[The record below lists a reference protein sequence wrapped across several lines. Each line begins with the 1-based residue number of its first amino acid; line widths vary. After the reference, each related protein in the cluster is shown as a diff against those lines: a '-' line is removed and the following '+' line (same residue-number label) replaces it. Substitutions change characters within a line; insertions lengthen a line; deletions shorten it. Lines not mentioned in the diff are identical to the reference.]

1 MEMTQAPGISVLKSP
16 HDLPLFH
23 KPGIPIRAYLCSI
36 LNKISL
42 MREYL
47 SQIDRWLTEG
57 KSFSAATVINTWGS
71 APRPV
76 GTMMFIGPDME
87 MLGSVSG
94 GCVEGAILRASEE
107 TNSGGSARE
116 LKFGVSDN
124 DAWSVGLTCGG
135 TIEIFL
141 EKFFAADAP
150 ELWQELH
157 RCLAENQG
165 CVLASK
171 ISGPGND
178 HFLTLPDGRM
188 IGKTDQPGLAEHAL
202 RAYRERKSQV
212 VEAGE
217 ARWFVRVFPPKLQ
230 LFVIGAAHAA
240 AELVHLAKYF
250 DFETIV
256 IDPRSAFARNTH
268 FPTPPDR
275 LVEEYPAE
283 VMPEY
288 PLDEYTFA
296 VAMAHDPKIDDQALH
311 LLLRSKAAYIGAL
324 SSKKSNE
331 RRRERLLAEGF
342 TEADLKRIHAP
353 VGVPIKSK
361 TAREIALSIVA
372 EMIAVKNQYL

>member
-1 MEMTQAPGISVLKSP
+1 
-16 HDLPLFH
+16 
-23 KPGIPIRAYLCSI
+23 
-36 LNKISL
+36 

-47 SQIDRWLTEG
+47 EQIDRWLTED
-57 KSFSAATVINTWGS
+57 KPFSAATVINTWGS

-107 TNSGGSARE
+107 TNAGGKARE
-116 LKFGVSDN
+116 LKFGVSDD

-141 EKFFAADAP
+141 EKFFAPGEPA
-150 ELWQELH
+150 LWQELH
-157 RCLAENQG
+157 RCLAENKG
-165 CVLASK
+165 CVLANQ
-171 ISGPGND
+171 ISGPDGA
-178 HFLTLPDGRM
+178 HFLVLPDGHS
-188 IGKTDQPGLAEHAL
+188 IGAAARPELNEEAL

-212 VEAGE
+212 VQAGDD
-217 ARWFVRVFPPKLQ
+217 RWFLRVFPPKFQ

-240 AELVHLAKYF
+240 AELVHLARYF

-256 IDPRSAFARNTH
+256 IDPRSVFAHKTY

-275 LVEEYPAE
+275 LLTEYPAE
-283 VMPEY
+283 ALPAFR
-288 PLDEYTFA
+288 LDAYAFA
-296 VAMAHDPKIDDQALH
+296 VVMAHDPKIDDQALH

-331 RRRERLLAEGF
+331 RRRERLLADGF
-342 TEADLKRIHAP
+342 TEEDLKRIHAP
-353 VGVPIKSK
+353 VGVPIRSK

-372 EMIAVKNQYL
+372 EMISVKNAYL

>member
-1 MEMTQAPGISVLKSP
+1 
-16 HDLPLFH
+16 
-23 KPGIPIRAYLCSI
+23 
-36 LNKISL
+36 

-47 SQIDRWLTEG
+47 PQIDRWLAEG
-57 KSFSAATVINTWGS
+57 KPFSAATVINTWGS

-76 GTMMFIGPDME
+76 GTMMFIGPEME

-107 TNSGGSARE
+107 TNTGSPGRE
-116 LKFGVSDN
+116 MKFGVSDD

-141 EKFFAADAP
+141 EKFFAPGEPA
-150 ELWQELH
+150 LWQELH
-157 RCLAENQG
+157 RCLTENKG
-165 CVLASK
+165 CVLATQ
-171 ISGPGND
+171 ISGPGGA
-178 HFLTLPDGRM
+178 HFLVLPDGRT
-188 IGKTDQPGLAEHAL
+188 IGAAARPELGEEAL
-202 RAYRERKSQV
+202 RAYRERKSQTV
-212 VEAGE
+212 QAGE
-217 ARWFVRVFPPKLQ
+217 ARWFLRVFPPKFQ

-275 LVEEYPAE
+275 IVEEYPAE
-283 VMPEY
+283 VMPDY

-331 RRRERLLAEGF
+331 RRHERLLAEGF
-342 TEADLKRIHAP
+342 TEEDLKRIHAP

-372 EMIAVKNQYL
+372 EMIAVKNEYW

>member
-1 MEMTQAPGISVLKSP
+1 
-16 HDLPLFH
+16 
-23 KPGIPIRAYLCSI
+23 
-36 LNKISL
+36 

-47 SQIDRWLTEG
+47 LQIDSWLAEG

-76 GTMMFIGPDME
+76 GTMMFIGPEME

-107 TNSGGSARE
+107 TNTGGNARE
-116 LKFGVSDN
+116 LKFGVSDD

-141 EKFFAADAP
+141 EKFFAADTP
-150 ELWQELH
+150 ELWQELR
-157 RCLAENQG
+157 RCLSENQG
-165 CVLASK
+165 CVLGSK
-171 ISGPGND
+171 ISGPGSD
-178 HFLTLPDGRM
+178 HFLTLPDGHT
-188 IGKTDQPGLAEHAL
+188 IGKIVEPELPAHAL

-212 VEAGE
+212 VEISDT
-217 ARWFVRVFPPKLQ
+217 RWFIRVFPPKFQ

-240 AELVHLAKYF
+240 AELVHLAHYF

-256 IDPRSAFARNTH
+256 IDPRSAFAQNTH
-268 FPTPPDR
+268 FSTAPDR
-275 LVEEYPAE
+275 LVEDYPAE

-311 LLLRSKAAYIGAL
+311 LLLRSRAAYIGAL

-342 TEADLKRIHAP
+342 TEADIKRIHAP
-353 VGVPIKSK
+353 VGLPIKSK

>member
-1 MEMTQAPGISVLKSP
+1 
-16 HDLPLFH
+16 
-23 KPGIPIRAYLCSI
+23 
-36 LNKISL
+36 

-47 SQIDRWLTEG
+47 PQIDNWLAEG
-57 KSFSAATVINTWGS
+57 KSFSAAMVINTWGS

-76 GTMMFIGPDME
+76 GTIMFIGPDME

-94 GCVEGAILRASEE
+94 GCVEGAILRASVE
-107 TNSGGSARE
+107 TNAGGIARE
-116 LKFGVSDN
+116 LKFGVSDD

-141 EKFFAADAP
+141 EKCFATDAP
-150 ELWQELH
+150 EVWQELH
-157 RCLAENQG
+157 RCLAGNQG
-165 CVLASK
+165 CVLGIK
-171 ISGPGND
+171 LSGPESA
-178 HFLTLPDGRM
+178 HFLTLPDGKT
-188 IGKTDQPGLAEHAL
+188 IGKPVAPELTEHTL

-212 VEAGE
+212 VETGE
-217 ARWFVRVFPPKLQ
+217 ARWFIRVFPPKLQ

-256 IDPRSAFARNTH
+256 IDPRGAFAQNTH
-268 FPTPPDR
+268 FSTPPDR
-275 LVEEYPAE
+275 LVEDYPAE

-311 LLLRSKAAYIGAL
+311 LLLRSRAAYIGAL

-342 TEADLKRIHAP
+342 SEEDIKRIHAP